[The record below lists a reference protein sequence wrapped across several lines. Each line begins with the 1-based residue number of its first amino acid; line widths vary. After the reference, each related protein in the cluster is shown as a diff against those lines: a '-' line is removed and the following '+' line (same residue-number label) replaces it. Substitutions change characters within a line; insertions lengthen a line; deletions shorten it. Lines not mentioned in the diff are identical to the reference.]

1 VYLQIIIPLLI
12 GILLGIITGITPGIH
27 INLIT
32 SLIIAYSY
40 KILNILDPITITI
53 TVTSMAV
60 THTILDIIPT
70 TILGIPST
78 DNLTMLLP
86 AHKLTSEGKAKLAI
100 LYGLLGAAAGILI
113 TTLSAPLIIKIIPA
127 VYEKIKDV
135 MPYILILISSYI
147 IIKGKNKFLSLIFF
161 LASGITGILAFNIK
175 TVEQPLLPLLTGL
188 FGLSALILSISDN
201 TKLPQQKDV
210 KLEISKKD
218 ITSYSLTTLAASFL
232 TNFLPGLTSSH
243 TAMIAEKITKIKSGA
258 EHIII
263 ANAANSSATI
273 ISFIAFYTI
282 NKTRSG
288 AVAAIE
294 FLIKSINIQILI
306 LITAV
311 SLITIGIS
319 TFFAVKISNKILKN
333 INRLNYKKLS
343 IAIIVFIVILV
354 FIISKP
360 LSLIILFTTTSLGI
374 LSQKFNIERIHLT
387 GCLIF
392 PVILYLI

>member
-1 VYLQIIIPLLI
+1 MYIQIIIPLLS

-53 TVTSMAV
+53 TITSMAV

-70 TILGIPST
+70 TILGIPNT

-100 LYGLLGAAAGILI
+100 LYGLLGAAAGIMI
-113 TTLSAPLIIKIIPA
+113 TSLSIPLIIKIIPA

-135 MPYILILISSYI
+135 IPYILILISAYI
-147 IIKGKNKFLSLIFF
+147 IIKSKNRFLSLVFF
-161 LASGITGILAFNIK
+161 LAAGTIGILSFNIK

-188 FGLSALILSISDN
+188 FGLSALMLSISN
-201 TKLPQQKDV
+201 NIKLPEQKDV
-210 KLEISKKD
+210 NLE
-218 ITSYSLTTLAASFL
+218 TSEKELAGYSLTTLAASLL
-232 TNFLPGLTSSH
+232 TNFLPGMTSSH
-243 TAMIAEKITKIKSGA
+243 TALIAEKITKIKSSA

-263 ANAANSSATI
+263 ANAANSSAAI
-273 ISFIAFYTI
+273 ISFIAFYAI

-288 AVAAIE
+288 AVAAIA
-294 FLIKSINIQILI
+294 FLIKSINIPVLI
-306 LITAV
+306 LIIAV

-319 TFFAVKISNKILKN
+319 TFFAVKISDKILKN
-333 INRLNYKKLS
+333 ISRINYKKLS
-343 IAIIVFIVILV
+343 ITIIIFIIILI

-360 LSLIILFTTTSLGI
+360 LSMIILFTTTSLGI
-374 LSQKFNIERIHLT
+374 LSQKFNVERIHLT

-392 PVILYLI
+392 PVILYLL